1 MSTVGI
7 VPWFFGTS
15 FFLCLAAVGFV
26 IACLLLMDETIVLL
40 SDVAKRV
47 RQPQRITIATLR
59 GVFDGHDVE
68 DTFNMR

>member
-1 MSTVGI
+1 MSSVGTI
-7 VPWFFGTS
+7 PLFLGIS
-15 FFLCLAAVGFV
+15 FLLCLAAVGFV

-40 SDVAKRV
+40 LDVAKHM